1 MQEKQDK
8 PTGRRNRRT
17 VFQAT
22 PQAGA
27 ETTAKR
33 ATRART
39 PQAETDS
46 STTFSSQDRLRMI
59 ESAAYFRAERRGFT
73 PGHEI
78 EDWLAAESEID
89 TLIAAI
95 APAQRQQ
102 AVKASSGPP
111 TTRTSSPSIP

>member
-8 PTGRRNRRT
+8 PTGRRNRRA
-17 VFQAT
+17 VMQAT
-22 PQAGA
+22 PPAGV

-33 ATRART
+33 ATPART
-39 PQAETDS
+39 SHAETDS
-46 STTFSSQDRLRMI
+46 STTLSSQDRLRMV

-89 TLIAAI
+89 ALIAAI

-102 AVKASSGPP
+102 TVKA
-111 TTRTSSPSIP
+111 

>member
-17 VFQAT
+17 VIQAT
-22 PQAGA
+22 PRAGV

-46 STTFSSQDRLRMI
+46 STTLSSQDRLRMV

-102 AVKASSGPP
+102 TVKA
-111 TTRTSSPSIP
+111 